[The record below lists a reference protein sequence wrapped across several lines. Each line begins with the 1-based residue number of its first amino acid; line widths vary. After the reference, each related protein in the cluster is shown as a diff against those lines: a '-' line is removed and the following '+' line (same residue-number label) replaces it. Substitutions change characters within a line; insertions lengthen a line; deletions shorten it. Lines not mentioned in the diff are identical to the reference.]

1 MKTPFLVAG
10 VFSLAVVLAGHPVAM
25 AQSTDSA
32 CAFMSIGIVTNAAT
46 IFPGTALGIGG
57 SVRNCSARK
66 ARYTLVVSGVS
77 NCGQKVEITS
87 SRLTLGPGEN
97 KSWSVSYTMPAD
109 TCSGIWEASVQLLD
123 GREDGGT
130 ETAGSGRAL
139 AHGSATVI
147 VE

>member
-1 MKTPFLVAG
+1 MKRPSLVG
-10 VFSLAVVLAGHPVAM
+10 VISLAVLLAGPTAVP
-25 AQSTDSA
+25 AQPTESP
-32 CAFMSIGIVTNAAT
+32 CAFMSIGIVTSAAT
-46 IFPGTALGIGG
+46 VFPGTALGIGG

-77 NCGQKVEITS
+77 SCGQKVEISS
-87 SRLTLGPGEN
+87 SRLALGQGEN

-130 ETAGSGRAL
+130 DTAGSGL